1 MTMDHPDHF
10 QQPPPPVPGGLLD
23 MIERMM
29 IEIENARQVP
39 LSSSVMINQDEILD
53 DLARIQA
60 GLPEELRAA
69 RWMVREREAYIARTN
84 EKARSLVADAKAR
97 SDSMIADAEARSR
110 ALVDE
115 SYIVQEAVE
124 EANTLVRN
132 AETDARRIRLEAEDF
147 AERHLAEA
155 EGVLT
160 ELLRYVREARAELHQ
175 TLPPQPEPPVSH

>member
-1 MTMDHPDHF
+1 MTMEHPDHP
-10 QQPPPPVPGGLLD
+10 QPPPPVPGRLLD
-23 MIERMM
+23 AIENLM

-39 LSSSVMINQDEILD
+39 LSNSVMINQDEMLD
-53 DLARIQA
+53 ELAGIQSA
-60 GLPEELRAA
+60 LPEELRAA

-84 EKARSLVADAKAR
+84 EKAREVLADAKQR
-97 SDSMIADAEARSR
+97 SEHMVS
-110 ALVDE
+110 E

-132 AETDARRIRLEAEDF
+132 AESEGRRIRLESEDF

-155 EGVLT
+155 EQVLA

-175 TLPPQPEPPVSH
+175 TLPPQPEPPVSR

>member
-1 MTMDHPDHF
+1 MTLEHPDHS
-10 QQPPPPVPGGLLD
+10 QSPPPVPGGLLD
-23 MIERMM
+23 MLENLM

-39 LSSSVMINQDEILD
+39 LSNSVMINQDDTLD
-53 DLARIQA
+53 ELARIQA

-84 EKARSLVADAKAR
+84 EKAREVIADAKQR
-97 SDSMIADAEARSR
+97 SDQMVS
-110 ALVDE
+110 E

-132 AETDARRIRLEAEDF
+132 AEAEGRRIRLESEDF

-155 EGVLT
+155 EQVLA
-160 ELLRYVREARAELHQ
+160 ELLRYVREARSELHQ
-175 TLPPQPEPPVSH
+175 SLPPSESPPVSQ

>member
-1 MTMDHPDHF
+1 MTMEHPEHP
-10 QQPPPPVPGGLLD
+10 QPPPPVPGRLLD
-23 MIERMM
+23 SIENLM

-39 LSSSVMINQDEILD
+39 LSNSVMINQDETLD
-53 DLARIQA
+53 ELAGIQSA
-60 GLPEELRAA
+60 LPEELRAA

-84 EKARSLVADAKAR
+84 EKAREVLADAKQR
-97 SDSMIADAEARSR
+97 SEHMVS
-110 ALVDE
+110 E

-132 AETDARRIRLEAEDF
+132 AETEARRIRLESEDF

-155 EGVLT
+155 EQVLA

-175 TLPPQPEPPVSH
+175 TLPAQPEPPVSQ